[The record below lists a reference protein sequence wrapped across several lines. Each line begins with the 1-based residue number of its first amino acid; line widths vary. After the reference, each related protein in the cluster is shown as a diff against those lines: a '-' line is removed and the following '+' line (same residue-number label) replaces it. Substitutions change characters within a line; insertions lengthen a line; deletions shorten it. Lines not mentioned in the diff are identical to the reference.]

1 MRSLKMLIG
10 GEQTEGE
17 VTAIKSPHTGEVVSE
32 VHFAGAE
39 ALERAVSLADKAAPA
54 MRAMPAHQ
62 RAAILSKMVHLLH
75 SRVQEV
81 AEAIRD
87 EAAKPW
93 KLAFGEASRC
103 VETFRNAVE
112 ECKRLADGSSIGVD
126 SVPGGEGRH
135 GIIRYF
141 PLGPVLGISPFNF
154 PLNLS
159 AHKLAPAI
167 AAGCPM
173 VLKPASQTPSA
184 ALLMGQMA
192 VEAGLPAGAISVV
205 PSVRKNADALLEDER
220 FRLVTFTGSPEVG
233 WNIKARAGKKR
244 VVLELGGNA
253 AAVVG
258 ADADLDWA
266 VRRIAAGAFA
276 YAGQVCISVQRVL
289 VQRPVYDEFLARFVE
304 ESRSNVKVGPPTD
317 EEAIMS
323 SMIDRWNAERVMEW
337 IADAEKAG
345 AKVHC
350 GNERDGN
357 LVSPTVL
364 TEVDPKSKISAQ
376 EAFAPTVTVA
386 PFDTWDEAIAA
397 VNDSR
402 YGLQAGVFTNDLSAV
417 WKCFDGIEVG
427 GVIHND
433 YPTFRVDMMPYGGV
447 KDSGFGRE
455 GLRWSVKEMCEER
468 LLVVWPR

>member
-1 MRSLKMLIG
+1 MRNLKLLVG
-10 GEQTEGE
+10 GEECEGE
-17 VTAIKSPHTGEVVSE
+17 VTTIKSPHTEEPVSE
-32 VHFAGAE
+32 VHFAGPAE
-39 ALERAVSLADKAAPA
+39 LERAVHLAEQAAPL
-54 MRAMPAHQ
+54 MRAMPTHK
-62 RAAILSKMVHLLH
+62 RAEILGRMVHLLY
-75 SRVQEV
+75 SRVNEV

-93 KLAFGEASRC
+93 KLAYGEASRC
-103 VETFRNAVE
+103 VETFKNAVE
-112 ECKRLADGSSIGVD
+112 ECKRLADGDGVGVD

-141 PLGPVLGISPFNF
+141 PVGPVLAISPFNF

-167 AAGCPM
+167 AAGCPV

-192 VEAGLPAGAISVV
+192 VEAGMPPGAISVT
-205 PSVRKNADALLEDER
+205 PSVRRNADALLEDDR
-220 FRLVTFTGSPEVG
+220 FRLTTFTGSPEVG
-233 WNIKARAGKKR
+233 WNLKARAGRKK

-266 VRRIAAGAFA
+266 VPRIAAGSFA
-276 YAGQVCISVQRVL
+276 YAGQVCIGVQRVL

-304 ESRSNVKVGPPTD
+304 ESSERVKVGPPTD
-317 EEAIMS
+317 EDAIMS
-323 SMIDRWNAERVMEW
+323 SMIDRWNAERIMDW
-337 IADAEKAG
+337 IKEAEEGG
-345 AKVHC
+345 ARVLC
-350 GNERDGN
+350 GNQRDGN
-357 LVSPTVL
+357 LVAPTVL
-364 TEVDPKSKISAQ
+364 ADVDPAAKISAM

-386 PFDTWDEAIAA
+386 PFDTWDQAVDM

-402 YGLQAGVFTNDLSAV
+402 YGLQAGVFTNDVSAI
-417 WKCFDGIEVG
+417 WKCFNGIEAG

-433 YPTFRVDMMPYGGV
+433 SPPFRVDMMPYGGV

-455 GLRWSVKEMCEER
+455 GLHWSVKEMCEER
-468 LLVVWPR
+468 LLVLWPR